1 LRVLGPDQAGP
12 GGRDVPSRLSRTGRV
27 LVLVRLLTGTF
38 LLGRTLGYVLTGSEE
53 SGTPLA

>member
-1 LRVLGPDQAGP
+1 
-12 GGRDVPSRLSRTGRV
+12 